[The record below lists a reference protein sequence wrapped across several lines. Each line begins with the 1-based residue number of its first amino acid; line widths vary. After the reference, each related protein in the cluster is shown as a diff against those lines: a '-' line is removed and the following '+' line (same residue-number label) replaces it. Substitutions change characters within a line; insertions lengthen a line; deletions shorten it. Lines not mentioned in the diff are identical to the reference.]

1 MSGGIAYH
9 VGGPHGEGLRDDP
22 RVRRVIDRESG
33 AVQRVM
39 YDLDGDFR
47 IDRWSELEGERVV
60 RTAYDLDDD
69 GQIDHWEYFRH
80 DGSTRRVDAD
90 TDGNGQ
96 TDVRLLFDNAGA
108 LTSVIRIDAAQPVRE
123 DTP

>member
-1 MSGGIAYH
+1 
-9 VGGPHGEGLRDDP
+9 
-22 RVRRVIDRESG
+22 
-33 AVQRVM
+33 M